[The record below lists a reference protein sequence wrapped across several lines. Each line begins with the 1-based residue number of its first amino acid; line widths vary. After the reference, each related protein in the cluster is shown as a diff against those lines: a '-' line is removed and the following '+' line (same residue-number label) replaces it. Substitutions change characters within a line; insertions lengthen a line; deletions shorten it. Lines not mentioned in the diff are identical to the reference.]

1 MSILNTHNLS
11 IGYRKNKSCTTII
24 SGLDLELK
32 QGVLA
37 ALVGANGIGKSTLLR
52 TLVGNQQPIA
62 GIVNINNQNL
72 STISKKELSHLL
84 SIVNTD
90 RTQAGGLTVRELVAL
105 GRQPYTGFLGILD
118 KNDQRI
124 ISESMQSAGISHK
137 ANHFLAELSDGER
150 QKAMIAK
157 ALAQQ
162 TPIIILDEPTAFL
175 DVESR
180 LETMLLLHRLAH
192 EQNKAILLSSHD
204 LSQSLML
211 ADELWV
217 IDHKRNMYC
226 GNTEDIALSGVLNYI
241 FTSPNITFDSI
252 EGDFKIKRSIHQSVN
267 ITCDNETLR
276 KWIINALNRNNIG
289 IDENNTAT
297 ITITPL
303 FATEINISSKENNVQ
318 AKSIAETISIIT
330 EWIKIS

>member
-226 GNTEDIALSGVLNYI
+226 GNTEDIALSGVLNDI

-252 EGDFKIKRSIHQSVN
+252 EGDFKIKRSIHLSVN

-303 FATEINISSKENNVQ
+303 SATEINISSKENNVQ

>member
-1 MSILNTHNLS
+1 MPILHTQNLS
-11 IGYRKNKSCTTII
+11 IGYRKNKSCATII

-32 QGVLA
+32 QGALV

-62 GIVNINNQNL
+62 GNVNINNQNL
-72 STISKKELSHLL
+72 STINKKELSHLL

-211 ADELWV
+211 VDELWV

-226 GNTEDIALSGVLNYI
+226 GNTEDIALSGVLNDI

-252 EGDFKIKRSIHQSVN
+252 EGDFKIKRTLEQSVKL
-267 ITCDNETLR
+267 ICDDEILR
-276 KWIINALNRNNIG
+276 KWIINALNRNNIA
-289 IDENNTAT
+289 INENNTAT

-303 FATEINISSKENNVQ
+303 SATEINISTNNREVQ
-318 AKSIAETISIIT
+318 AKSIAETISVVT
-330 EWIKIS
+330 ELLFI

>member
-226 GNTEDIALSGVLNYI
+226 GNTEDIALSGVLNDI

-289 IDENNTAT
+289 IDESNTAT

-303 FATEINISSKENNVQ
+303 SATEINISSKENNVQ

-330 EWIKIS
+330 EWIRIS

>member
-72 STISKKELSHLL
+72 STIRKKELSHLL

-226 GNTEDIALSGVLNYI
+226 GNTEDIALSGVLNDI

-303 FATEINISSKENNVQ
+303 SATEINISSKENNVQ

>member
-303 FATEINISSKENNVQ
+303 SATEINISSKENNVQ

>member
-118 KNDQRI
+118 KNDRNI
-124 ISESMQSAGISHK
+124 VSESMESAGIAHK
-137 ANHFLAELSDGER
+137 AKHFLAELSDGER

-180 LETMLLLHRLAH
+180 LETMLLLHNLAH
-192 EQNKAILLSSHD
+192 KQNKAILLSSHD

-217 IDHKRNMYC
+217 INHKREMFC
-226 GNTEDIALSGVLNYI
+226 GNTEDIALSGILNNI
-241 FTSPNITFDSI
+241 FTSPNITFDPI
-252 EGDFKIKRSIHQSVN
+252 EGDFRIKRSTNQSVN
-267 ITCDNETLR
+267 LICNDDTLR
-276 KWIINALNRNNIG
+276 KWITNALNRNNID
-289 IDENNTAT
+289 IDEKNTAP
-297 ITITPL
+297 ITIKAL
-303 FATEINISSKENNVQ
+303 SSTEINILCNKNNVQ
-318 AKSIAETISIIT
+318 AKSIAETISFLT
-330 EWIKIS
+330 ELIRLP

>member
-303 FATEINISSKENNVQ
+303 SATEINISSKENNVQ

-330 EWIKIS
+330 EWIRIS

>member
-72 STISKKELSHLL
+72 STIRKKELSHLL

-303 FATEINISSKENNVQ
+303 SATEINISSKENNVQ

>member
-118 KNDQRI
+118 KNDRNI
-124 ISESMQSAGISHK
+124 VSESMESAGIAHK
-137 ANHFLAELSDGER
+137 AKHFLAELSDGER

-226 GNTEDIALSGVLNYI
+226 GNTEDIALSGVLNDI

-303 FATEINISSKENNVQ
+303 SATKINISSKENNVQ

>member
-1 MSILNTHNLS
+1 MPILHTQNLS
-11 IGYRKNKSCTTII
+11 IGYRKSKSCTTII
-24 SGLDLELK
+24 SGLDLALK
-32 QGVLA
+32 QGVLV

-52 TLVGNQQPIA
+52 TLVGNQQPIS
-62 GIVNINNQNL
+62 GIVNINNQDL
-72 STISKKELSHLL
+72 SSISKKELSHLL

-124 ISESMQSAGISHK
+124 ISESMQSAGIFHK

-192 EQNKAILLSSHD
+192 EQSKAILLSSHD

-217 IDHKRNMYC
+217 IDHKRKMYC
-226 GNTEDIALSGVLNYI
+226 GNTEDIALSGVLNNI
-241 FTSPNITFDSI
+241 FTSPNIAFDSI
-252 EGDFKIKRSIHQSVN
+252 EGDFKIKRTLEQSVKL
-267 ITCDNETLR
+267 ICDDEILR
-276 KWIINALNRNNIG
+276 KWIINALNRNNIA
-289 IDENNTAT
+289 INENNTAT

-303 FATEINISSKENNVQ
+303 SATEINISTNNREVQ
-318 AKSIAETISIIT
+318 AKSIAETISVVT
-330 EWIKIS
+330 ELLFI

>member
-52 TLVGNQQPIA
+52 TLVGNQQPIS

-289 IDENNTAT
+289 IDENNTAA

-303 FATEINISSKENNVQ
+303 SATEINISSKENNVQ

>member
-1 MSILNTHNLS
+1 MSILNNHNLS

-118 KNDQRI
+118 KNDRNI
-124 ISESMQSAGISHK
+124 VSESMESAGIAHK
-137 ANHFLAELSDGER
+137 AKHFLAELSDGER

-303 FATEINISSKENNVQ
+303 SATEINISSKENNVQ

-330 EWIKIS
+330 EWIRIS

>member
-32 QGVLA
+32 QGILA

-226 GNTEDIALSGVLNYI
+226 GNTEDIALSGVLNDI

-303 FATEINISSKENNVQ
+303 SATKINISSKENNVQ

>member
-226 GNTEDIALSGVLNYI
+226 GNTEDIALSGVLNDI

-303 FATEINISSKENNVQ
+303 SATEINISSKENNVQ

-330 EWIKIS
+330 EWIRIS